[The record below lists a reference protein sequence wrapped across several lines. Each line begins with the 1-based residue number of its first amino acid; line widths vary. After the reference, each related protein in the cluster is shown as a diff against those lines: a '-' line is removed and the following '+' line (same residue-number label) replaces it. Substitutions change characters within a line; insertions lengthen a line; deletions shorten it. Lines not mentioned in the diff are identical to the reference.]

1 MSSFQAKCCHF
12 HVGPCLKQK
21 LKSVG
26 HPATRQP
33 TRTSQKCQQLVS
45 SSPSLWASEPS
56 NWKYFNPAHWT
67 RLEHCSLI
75 RHLVRCQ
82 IHPDWPAHTSDG
94 FILLDSNPAGF
105 SFSHFLCF
113 FDESSLFWLGITQ
126 IWSSSSYIHTIF
138 TIHSKLYFAEK
149 YFII

>member
-45 SSPSLWASEPS
+45 SSPSLWASEPA
-56 NWKYFNPAHWT
+56 NWKYFNPTHWT

-105 SFSHFLCF
+105 SFWLLFSWFLVRYQLASQVGCSWLF
-113 FDESSLFWLGITQ
+113 FV
-126 IWSSSSYIHTIF
+126 
-138 TIHSKLYFAEK
+138 HSVFYKSKSDLN
-149 YFII
+149 IRS